1 MRFDIISIFPE
12 SFTAY
17 FGVSMLKRAQ
27 EDGLIE
33 IHTHSLRDF
42 THDKHK
48 TVDDTPYGGGAGM
61 LLKAGP
67 LAEAIEAVRAELGI
81 PARPAGGKNPSVA
94 KALASLA
101 ESRRAGRQESPTPH
115 PRGLEDSLRA
125 RFDGAPA
132 RRAGEQAVPSSTS
145 PFQGEGREGFEQ
157 KTRTILF
164 SAKGKL
170 FAQEDARRLAQY
182 ERLILVCGR
191 YEGVDERV
199 AEHFVDE
206 ELSIGDYVL
215 TGGELPAM
223 VVVDAVARLLPG
235 VLGNVE
241 SAETESH
248 TSPGVVEYPQYTKPE
263 TFRGWR
269 VPEVLISGHHGEIAK
284 WKEEQSKKMSQRRK
298 RMIR

>member
-67 LAEAIEAVRAELGI
+67 LAEALESVNNQQSTINSQRKT
-81 PARPAGGKNPSVA
+81 KN
-94 KALASLA
+94 KAL
-101 ESRRAGRQESPTPH
+101 
-115 PRGLEDSLRA
+115 
-125 RFDGAPA
+125 
-132 RRAGEQAVPSSTS
+132 
-145 PFQGEGREGFEQ
+145 
-157 KTRTILF
+157 KTRTILL
-164 SAKGKL
+164 SAKGNTFTQK
-170 FAQEDARRLAQY
+170 DARRLAQY

-191 YEGVDERV
+191 YEGVDERE
-199 AEHFVDE
+199 A
-206 ELSIGDYVL
+206 
-215 TGGELPAM
+215 
-223 VVVDAVARLLPG
+223 
-235 VLGNVE
+235 
-241 SAETESH
+241 ESH